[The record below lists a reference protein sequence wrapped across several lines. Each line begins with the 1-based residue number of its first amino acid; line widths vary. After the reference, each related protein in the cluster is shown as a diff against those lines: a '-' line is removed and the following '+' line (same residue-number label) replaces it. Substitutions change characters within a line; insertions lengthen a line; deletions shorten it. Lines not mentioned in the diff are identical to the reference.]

1 MTPRRIAE
9 VLEILSDGEWHSIDE
24 VRKEMGL
31 NEDQVK
37 RITEFLSEY
46 EFISVDNSKSR
57 MRIKEAV
64 RSFLLQPV
72 TS

>member
-1 MTPRRIAE
+1 
-9 VLEILSDGEWHSIDE
+9 VLEILGDGEWHSIDE
-24 VRKEMGL
+24 VREEMGL

-46 EFISVDNSKSR
+46 EFIAVDNSKNR
-57 MRIKEAV
+57 MKIKEAV